1 MPILFA
7 PDGQGVQ
14 VHEMQVNSFLQQG
27 YRTTDPTEVKLPVP
41 QKTAPTEVKLP
52 VPQKTAPTETNA
64 ELVKINFA
72 SLKDLTEKLG
82 LTTQQSR
89 ELRDGRP
96 YTSVEDLIAKVPAVT
111 WTTFENISYEV

>member
-27 YRTTDPTEVKLPVP
+27 YRTTD
-41 QKTAPTEVKLP
+41 PTEVKLP